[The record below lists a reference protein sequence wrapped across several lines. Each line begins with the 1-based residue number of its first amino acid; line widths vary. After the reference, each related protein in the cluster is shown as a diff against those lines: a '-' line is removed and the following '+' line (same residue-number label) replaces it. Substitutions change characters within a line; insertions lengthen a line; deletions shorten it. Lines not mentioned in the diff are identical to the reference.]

1 MYLIAGLGNPGLKY
15 KNTRH
20 NVGFKVLNLWAKSLG
35 VRLDRR
41 RFQGRFARTKFRNVD
56 VILLRP
62 MTYMN
67 RSGNSIRAC
76 IDFFNLQPENV
87 LLIHD
92 DVDLPMGRVKV
103 VREGGSGGHRG
114 VLSAIQH
121 LGTQEF
127 PRIKIGVGRPRQ
139 EGESVED
146 FVLKSFYRDEK
157 DVVEEVIEVATQACE
172 LIVDSGVD
180 VAMNH
185 INSRDL
191 TVSSRRKEL
200 A

>member
-15 KNTRH
+15 RNTRH
-20 NVGFKVLNLWAKSLG
+20 NVGFKVVDLWAKSLG

-41 RFQGRFARTKFRNVD
+41 RFQGRFTRTKFRNVD

-92 DVDLPMGRVKV
+92 DVDLPTGRVKV
-103 VREGGSGGHRG
+103 VRGGGAGGHRG

-121 LGTQEF
+121 LGTREF

-146 FVLKSFYRDEK
+146 YVLKSFYRDEK
-157 DVVEEVIEVATQACE
+157 GVVEEVIQVATQACE
-172 LIVDSGVD
+172 LIVCRGVD
-180 VAMNH
+180 AAMNH

-191 TVSSRRKEL
+191 TVS
-200 A
+200 

>member
-1 MYLIAGLGNPGLKY
+1 VYLIAGLGNPGLKY
-15 KNTRH
+15 RNTRH
-20 NVGFKVLNLWAKSLG
+20 NVGFKVVDLWAKSLG

-76 IDFFNLQPENV
+76 IDFFDLQAENV

-103 VREGGSGGHRG
+103 VRGGGAGGHRG

-121 LGTQEF
+121 LGTQDF

-157 DVVEEVIEVATQACE
+157 EVVKEVIQVATQACE

-180 VAMNH
+180 AAMNH

-191 TVSSRRKEL
+191 TVS
-200 A
+200 